1 MRFKAQL
8 SAGLSLIALFFA
20 EPGFAMSMKDAVA
33 RAVRTNPEISE
44 AIANR
49 QSIEFELE
57 QGRGLYRPRVDLEGS
72 IGGEIRNSAT
82 TRANDDEDHLFLRR
96 EASIVVRQ
104 TLYDGGGTDAEVER
118 QASRVD
124 GASLRIRER
133 SEFIALAVIRE
144 YLEMARLQRAIAISK
159 QNIGYHNKIL
169 GDISK
174 GAKEGS
180 LSVADRQQAQERVFA
195 ARAAL
200 IDFEEQLKESQ
211 AVFIKLV
218 GREVGEIG
226 PRIDIRG
233 KGPKS
238 LATALSIARGSHPS
252 VKFAKADID
261 AAAALVRAAE
271 SKFMPKVSL
280 EGRGSLGE
288 DLGGVDGTD
297 NDLQGN
303 LVVNWNIYNG
313 GIDSANKQEQIRH
326 VDEAY
331 YRLHQITREVEEGV
345 RQSWNRRTQQS
356 RRLTELLRQL
366 SATNQLQS
374 SYAEQFKIGER
385 SLLDLLDN
393 QNTRF
398 SLQIAVATA
407 DSAVKFADYRILA
420 AEGQLLP
427 AIGISPPKPS
437 KPYARKD
444 ARVPSTPSQQS
455 FDRVDPPKPKSN

>member
-1 MRFKAQL
+1 M
-8 SAGLSLIALFFA
+8 AGVSFMALAMFA
-20 EPGFAMSMKDAVA
+20 VPSVSAMSMKEAVMQA
-33 RAVRTNPEISE
+33 LRTNPEINE

-72 IGGEIRNSAT
+72 IGGEIRNSDT
-82 TRANDDEDHLFLRR
+82 TRANNDEDHLFLRR

-104 TLYDGGGTDAEVER
+104 TLFDGFGIDAEVER

-133 SEFIALAVIRE
+133 AEFIALAVIRE
-144 YLEMARLQRAIAISK
+144 YLEIARLQRVIGITK
-159 QNIGYHNKIL
+159 QNIAYHNKIL
-169 GDISK
+169 GEISQ
-174 GAKEGS
+174 GASEGS
-180 LSVADRQQAQERVFA
+180 LSIADRQQAQERVFA

-200 IDFEEQLKESQ
+200 VEFEEDLKAAE
-211 AVFIKLV
+211 ATFIKLV
-218 GREVGEIG
+218 GKEIGKIG
-226 PRIDIRG
+226 PRIDIKG

-238 LATALSIARGSHPS
+238 LEAALKAARANHPS

-261 AAAALVRAAE
+261 AAAALVKAAE
-271 SKFMPKVSL
+271 SKFYPRVSL

-288 DLGGVDGTD
+288 DLGGVRGTD

-313 GIDSANKQEQIRH
+313 GIDAANKQEQIRH

-331 YRLHQITREVEEGV
+331 HRLHKITREVEEGV
-345 RQSWNRRTQQS
+345 RQSWNRRSQQS
-356 RRLTELLRQL
+356 RRLKELLRQL
-366 SATNQLQS
+366 SATEQLQT
-374 SYAEQFKIGER
+374 SYTEQFKIGER

-398 SLQIAVATA
+398 ALQVAVATG

-420 AEGQLLP
+420 AQGHLLQ
-427 AIGISPPKPS
+427 AIGVGAPKDA

-444 ARVPSTPSQQS
+444 AKVPPTPSPGDFQ
-455 FDRVDPPKPKSN
+455 RVDPPPPKSN